1 MTITMNGHRR
11 SMDPMAAGGRLEWR
25 NGDKLPTTLTARRF
39 SRDGEDMW
47 VATKCGVYISSEA
60 LLEKHREMVEAYP
73 DASVIRLSV
82 SEFDWVA
89 RAEKRGM
96 RVA

>member
-1 MTITMNGHRR
+1 MSSPSNISNAACREGIFFVPPGGSTSPKEDNRYDNHNER
-11 SMDPMAAGGRLEWR
+11 S
-25 NGDKLPTTLTARRF
+25 
-39 SRDGEDMW
+39 
-47 VATKCGVYISSEA
+47 TKCGVYISSEA

>member
-1 MTITMNGHRR
+1 MTTMDER
-11 SMDPMAAGGRLEWR
+11 MMAEVGRLEWR
-25 NGDKLPTTLTARRF
+25 NDDKPPTTLTARRF
-39 SRDGEDMW
+39 RRDGDDMW
-47 VATKCGVYISSEA
+47 VATKCGVYINSEA

-73 DASVIRLSV
+73 NACVIRLSV

-96 RVA
+96 KVA